1 MIYNHIFHFIS
12 EYIRE
17 FVSLS
22 VQHCKMDEL
31 FIYFLMLNKEK
42 TEILIAGPII
52 MRGRGLKLVWAPL
65 SYNLRK
71 ELFTK

>member
-1 MIYNHIFHFIS
+1 
-12 EYIRE
+12 
-17 FVSLS
+17 
-22 VQHCKMDEL
+22 MDEL

-42 TEILIAGPII
+42 TEILIVGPII